1 MAGFIAPLQ
10 AANAQWGDLTMQI
23 GTRAMQN
30 PDEVGA
36 ASVDFTMFSGYVVLA
51 YLWAQMAQVAQRKLA
66 EGAADKAFYEAKL
79 VTARYYFE
87 RILPRTSGHAAG
99 ALAGADSVMALD
111 AGHFAF

>member
-1 MAGFIAPLQ
+1 
-10 AANAQWGDLTMQI
+10 MQI

-66 EGAADKAFYEAKL
+66 EGAADRAFYEAKL

-87 RILPRTSGHAAG
+87 RILPRTSVHAAG